1 MNLFSFNRLLF
12 FVFFFFPPGGNG
24 AVGLQ
29 PTGGAFT
36 PGEDQVGR
44 FQEFPVHLGPLL
56 LNQHI

>member
-1 MNLFSFNRLLF
+1 M
-12 FVFFFFPPGGNG
+12 
-24 AVGLQ
+24 GLQ

-44 FQEFPVHLGPLL
+44 FQEFPVHLGPLA